1 MPYINPLT
9 KIYSS
14 FAEAKED
21 FDKYGH
27 IALFDD
33 RIPLEIADLAK
44 GNRNLIVG
52 EPGIGKTKLLEK
64 LQEYHDKQG
73 DQTGFINL
81 RSNKPVEQIE
91 NFLGLTLSDGVK
103 KILLLD
109 GLDETQSTNLTGV
122 IEKIESISKEHPD
135 LVIYLSSRWIFINK
149 YANSFPDYRFIIILP
164 FTSSQVMDYLV
175 QAGHPEKEV
184 NELLARVMQFSHGK
198 LVLQIPRYLFYFEQY
213 IKEKSIKNVTHISR
227 NDLFE
232 YFIYS
237 KLDLEEKNLEA
248 SSIKEVIKRVLEKLA
263 LTMEI
268 YQTNNISKEE
278 LMTFLM
284 ILNLI

>member
-1 MPYINPLT
+1 
-9 KIYSS
+9 
-14 FAEAKED
+14 
-21 FDKYGH
+21 
-27 IALFDD
+27 
-33 RIPLEIADLAK
+33 
-44 GNRNLIVG
+44 
-52 EPGIGKTKLLEK
+52 
-64 LQEYHDKQG
+64 
-73 DQTGFINL
+73 
-81 RSNKPVEQIE
+81 
-91 NFLGLTLSDGVK
+91 
-103 KILLLD
+103 
-109 GLDETQSTNLTGV
+109 
-122 IEKIESISKEHPD
+122 
-135 LVIYLSSRWIFINK
+135 
-149 YANSFPDYRFIIILP
+149 
-164 FTSSQVMDYLV
+164 MDYLV

-278 LMTFLM
+278 LMTFFDDIKSDLKLVVLSQINLETFIEKT
-284 ILNLI
+284 ILQPSAQDLNRIEFENTEFQEYLARKK